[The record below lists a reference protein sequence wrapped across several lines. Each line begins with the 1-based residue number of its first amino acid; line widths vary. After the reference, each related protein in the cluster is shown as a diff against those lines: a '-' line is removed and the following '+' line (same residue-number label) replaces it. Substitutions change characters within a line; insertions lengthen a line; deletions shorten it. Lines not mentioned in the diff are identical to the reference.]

1 MTPQQVPTKFQKE
14 QNKRS
19 ISEYN
24 SVSVQKDFELK
35 VGNDVD
41 LTDDIVSVSRSYN
54 HMMKVDQNRLNL
66 EIIED
71 VDQKSSNQLA
81 QNNLAIEKSAEGS

>member
-1 MTPQQVPTKFQKE
+1 LTPQQVPTKFQKE

-54 HMMKVDQNRLNL
+54 HMKVDQNRLSL

>member
-41 LTDDIVSVSRSYN
+41 LTDDIVSISRSYN
-54 HMMKVDQNRLNL
+54 HMKVDQNRLNL

-71 VDQKSSNQLA
+71 VDQKSFDQLA

>member
-1 MTPQQVPTKFQKE
+1 M
-14 QNKRS
+14 
-19 ISEYN
+19 
-24 SVSVQKDFELK
+24 
-35 VGNDVD
+35 GNDVD